1 MTGRRGRR
9 AATGFIKDFQDFILR
24 GNVVDLA
31 VAVVIGGAFGKIITS
46 LIEDVITPAIL
57 NPALKAANVDDLSKL
72 QLNSI
77 KYGSFLAAI
86 INFIVIAFVI
96 FVMIRALEKF
106 KRQEEAEAAAA
117 PDNQERLVEVLE
129 RLERKV

>member
-1 MTGRRGRR
+1 MTVRRGRR
-9 AATGFIKDFQDFILR
+9 AATGFMKDFQDFILR

-117 PDNQERLVEVLE
+117 PDAQERLVGVLE